1 MATITVSMTDDQYWA
16 LVDAAAK
23 TAHDDP
29 AREAMAV
36 IAAAWEASQVTD
48 DAVRFHAIQEP
59 ADGGP
64 PRIVVMVKAEVS
76 GEWVEPK
83 LIAATI
89 RQLADSLTTRLRAS
103 ADEAPSQDQM

>member
-1 MATITVSMTDDQYWA
+1 MATITVSMTDDQFWA
-16 LVDAAAK
+16 LQQAASEAANDSP
-23 TAHDDP
+23 AH
-29 AREAMAV
+29 EAMAV
-36 IAAAWEASQVTD
+36 ISAAWEASQVTD
-48 DAVRFHAIQEP
+48 DAVRFHALQEP

-89 RQLADSLTTRLRAS
+89 RQLADSLTARLRAS
-103 ADEAPSQDQM
+103 ADEAPGQDQM